1 MAKKH
6 LKKSSASLVIR
17 VMQMK
22 LKDPKGAPHSGLR
35 TIVDLQELRRDQ
47 A

>member
-17 VMQMK
+17 EMQIK
-22 LKDPKGAPHSGLR
+22 LEDLRGAPHSGLR
-35 TIVDLQELRRDQ
+35 TIVYPQELMKDQ
-47 A
+47 V